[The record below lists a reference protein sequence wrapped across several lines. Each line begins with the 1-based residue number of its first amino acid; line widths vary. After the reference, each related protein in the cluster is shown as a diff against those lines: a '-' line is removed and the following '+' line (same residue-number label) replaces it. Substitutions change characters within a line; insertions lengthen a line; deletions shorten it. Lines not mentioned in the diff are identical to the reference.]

1 MAETNGLSDRCNKMD
16 VIDALLMECFHRPDS
31 VCVGRDG
38 SGVRIW
44 SITIFQS
51 HALIKT
57 DMTICGITDAQH
69 VKGDLH
75 ALSEILKG

>member
-31 VCVGRDG
+31 VCVRWLRCEAL
-38 SGVRIW
+38 SM
-44 SITIFQS
+44 TIFQS
-51 HALIKT
+51 HALKKT

-75 ALSEILKG
+75 ASEILKG